1 MGSVSQELSLVVDQ
15 DWSPKLMIGGFLRE
29 VSMIGNPNKKRS
41 KLDEYA
47 FRLEEEL
54 RKIEMFKR
62 ELPLSMVLVEE
73 AIAALKEKSMC
84 CWGNSDAPIVTEDF
98 ICLKRNSDDEDGGV
112 VDFMEDDC
120 GDKKNWM
127 SSAQLWSCNN
137 GCSNNQDEQKSA
149 EVEERVE
156 EDRRSATDNPFRLT
170 KRRSGEGAFVPFKR
184 ISSPSAVPAATKKI
198 SIDAQIVP
206 SLSLLTPPIKNHSIE
221 PCNGGS
227 NLKSKDG
234 IRVAPFSSS
243 AKIKPF
249 LQNPVQQNQPQQ
261 PQKKQRRSWS
271 TELHKRFVSVLQEL
285 GGPQVATP
293 KQIRDLMKVDGLTN
307 DEVKSHLQK
316 YRLHSRRQP
325 NSSTSTNPSVVL
337 GDLWASQ
344 DQCGNSKENTSSGSP
359 QCPLELASKG
369 VSSTGGNSMEEE
381 EEEGEISK
389 SHE

>member
-29 VSMIGNPNKKRS
+29 VSMIRNPNKKRS
-41 KLDEYA
+41 KLDEYV

-84 CWGNSDAPIVTEDF
+84 FGGTSEAPIVTEDF

-112 VDFMEDDC
+112 VDFMEEDC

-137 GCSNNQDEQKSA
+137 GCSNNQVEQKSP
-149 EVEERVE
+149 ELEERVE
-156 EDRRSATDNPFRLT
+156 EDRRSGTDNPFGLA

-184 ISSPSAVPAATKKI
+184 ISSSSAVPAATKKI
-198 SIDAQIVP
+198 SIDAQSVP
-206 SLSLLTPPIKNHSIE
+206 SLSLITPPIKYHSIE
-221 PCNGGS
+221 PCNAGS

-249 LQNPVQQNQPQQ
+249 LQNPVQQHQPQQ

-271 TELHKRFVSVLQEL
+271 TELHKRFVSVLLEL

-316 YRLHSRRQP
+316 YRLHNRRQP
-325 NSSTSTNPSVVL
+325 NASTSMNPPVVL

-344 DQCGNSKENTSSGSP
+344 DQCGNSKESTSSGSP
-359 QCPLELASKG
+359 QGPLELASKG